1 MLFRSL
7 VVEPDFIARFRQE
20 ARTAALFDHP
30 NLVPVYDFSETEGRY
45 YIAMGYMPGGS
56 LKDLLK
62 REGKLEPE
70 RACEVLAQLGE
81 GLKYAHA
88 RGIIHRDLKPGN
100 ILFDESGRARVADMG
115 FAKVMSEGASRSMSA
130 SGGLVGTPAYM
141 APETWRNKPATP
153 QTDIYSLGCILYEML
168 TGRVL
173 FEGESPADIMT
184 MHVIDGPQYA
194 EDLPQELRPVLDK
207 ALQRDPTQRFVDTQ
221 ALLAAFR
228 SVLEPTRKEPAADS
242 ENEEVEAV
250 GENETQTAAI
260 GDESAL
266 SGEESGD
273 SRLAGQTKS
282 ETKSSEIV
290 QRVEKQPKSPDETED
305 QRNVPGKSILTL
317 ALIGVSVLLF
327 LISIYFWVSGPRG
340 GTDLP
345 DNTVTTQASI
355 TDTNTSLV
363 QQSATAAKPTTPIPA
378 AIPTQKSMTGASV
391 ITAANAGQVEQLAR
405 FGKGLIGEI
414 AYSPDGS
421 LIALASS
428 IGVYLYD
435 SQSLEEVAYFG
446 EDVYCRSLAWSPDG
460 TTLASGSYDNTIIL
474 WAADSGAKLRTLEG
488 HTNDVNSVAWSSDGT
503 TLASGS
509 DDGTIILWK
518 ADSGAKLRTLE
529 GHTGWVESVA
539 WSPDG
544 TTLASGDWNG
554 TIILWDADSGEKLRT
569 LEGHTGDVSSV
580 AWSPDG
586 TTLASG
592 SADGRI
598 ILWDS
603 EVGTQRRIFRPNT
616 GWVIAL
622 AWSPDGKTLV
632 SACEGGTYML
642 WNTESGERLRKREGY
657 SDWPSFAA
665 WSPDGK
671 LLAWDGDDG
680 IVLWSVDSG
689 TQVRTLEGHTSAQ
702 SVAWSLDGNVLA
714 SGTGVMVILW
724 DVNSGST
731 LRTLEGHSAFLIDS
745 IALSPDGK
753 TLASAGRDGTV
764 RLWGIP

>member
-1 MLFRSL
+1 MTQFGRYEILDELGRGGFGTVYKAKDKVLGRLVALKILHAAL

-184 MHVIDGPQYA
+184 MHVMDGPQYA

-221 ALLAAFR
+221 ALLAGFR
-228 SVLEPTRKEPAADS
+228 SVLEPEEEPVIGPIVVKPEPPIIPKINESSETRTDNKGS
-242 ENEEVEAV
+242 EVE
-250 GENETQTAAI
+250 
-260 GDESAL
+260 
-266 SGEESGD
+266 
-273 SRLAGQTKS
+273 K
-282 ETKSSEIV
+282 
-290 QRVEKQPKSPDETED
+290 
-305 QRNVPGKSILTL
+305 PGKSNL
-317 ALIGVSVLLF
+317 AVGMIGVSVVLF
-327 LISIYFWVSGPRG
+327 LIFIFIWVSGPRG

-355 TDTNTSLV
+355 TDTKAPLV
-363 QQSATAAKPTTPIPA
+363 QQSATAAKPTQPT
-378 AIPTQKSMTGASV
+378 AITVSTQKSMTGASV
-391 ITAANAGQVEQLAR
+391 ITLANAGQFAQLCTLE
-405 FGKGLIGEI
+405 GHT
-414 AYSPDGS
+414 S
-421 LIALASS
+421 
-428 IGVYLYD
+428 GVY
-435 SQSLEEVAYFG
+435 SV
-446 EDVYCRSLAWSPDG
+446 AWSPDG
-460 TTLASGSYDNTIIL
+460 KTLASGSGDGTIILWKADSGEKLRTLEGHTRGVRSVAWSPDGKTLASGSYDNTIIL
-474 WAADSGAKLRTLEG
+474 WAADSGAQLRTLEGHTDWVRSLAWSPDGTTLASGSYRTIILWDADSGAKLRTLEG
-488 HTNDVNSVAWSSDGT
+488 HTEGVRSVAWSPDGT
-503 TLASGS
+503 ALASGS

-518 ADSGAKLRTLE
+518 ADSGEWQRRLEAHLYGVWSVAWSPDGTTLATGSEFGKIILWNADSGAILRTLK
-529 GHTGWVESVA
+529 GHTNVVSSVAWSPDGTGLASGSDDGTIILWNADSGVILRTVKGHTDWVNSVA

-544 TTLASGDWNG
+544 TTLAS
-554 TIILWDADSGEKLRT
+554 
-569 LEGHTGDVSSV
+569 
-580 AWSPDG
+580 
-586 TTLASG
+586 AS
-592 SADGRI
+592 
-598 ILWDS
+598 
-603 EVGTQRRIFRPNT
+603 
-616 GWVIAL
+616 
-622 AWSPDGKTLV
+622 
-632 SACEGGTYML
+632 
-642 WNTESGERLRKREGY
+642 
-657 SDWPSFAA
+657 
-665 WSPDGK
+665 
-671 LLAWDGDDG
+671 
-680 IVLWSVDSG
+680 
-689 TQVRTLEGHTSAQ
+689 
-702 SVAWSLDGNVLA
+702 
-714 SGTGVMVILW
+714 
-724 DVNSGST
+724 
-731 LRTLEGHSAFLIDS
+731 
-745 IALSPDGK
+745 
-753 TLASAGRDGTV
+753 RDGTI

>member
-1 MLFRSL
+1 MESNQDHPVLFGKYQILKELGRGGFGIVYLALDTHLDREVAIKELYPNL
-7 VVEPDFIARFRQE
+7 VNDPTFVSRFRQE
-20 ARTAALFDHP
+20 ARIAARLDHP
-30 NLVPVYDFSETEGRY
+30 NLVPVHDFGQIDGKY
-45 YIAMGYMPGGS
+45 YLSMGYMPGGS

-81 GLKYAHA
+81 GLEYAHA

-115 FAKVMSEGASRSMSA
+115 FARVMSEGASRSMSA

-266 SGEESGD
+266 SGEEGRD

-282 ETKSSEIV
+282 ETESSEIV

-305 QRNVPGKSILTL
+305 QLNVPGKSYLTL
-317 ALIGVSVLLF
+317 GLIGAVILLALLAFMIWGDKKGGDAPPLPTLTQVSALETK
-327 LISIYFWVSGPRG
+327 VSMQP
-340 GTDLP
+340 GT
-345 DNTVTTQASI
+345 A
-355 TDTNTSLV
+355 
-363 QQSATAAKPTTPIPA
+363 
-378 AIPTQKSMTGASV
+378 GASV

-405 FGKGLIGEI
+405 LGKGRIREI

-428 IGVYLYD
+428 IGIYLYD

-446 EDVYCRSLAWSPDG
+446 EDIYC
-460 TTLASGSYDNTIIL
+460 I
-474 WAADSGAKLRTLEG
+474 
-488 HTNDVNSVAWSSDGT
+488 
-503 TLASGS
+503 
-509 DDGTIILWK
+509 
-518 ADSGAKLRTLE
+518 
-529 GHTGWVESVA
+529 
-539 WSPDG
+539 
-544 TTLASGDWNG
+544 
-554 TIILWDADSGEKLRT
+554 
-569 LEGHTGDVSSV
+569 SV

-592 SADGRI
+592 SGDGTI
-598 ILWDS
+598 ILW
-603 EVGTQRRIFRPNT
+603 
-616 GWVIAL
+616 
-622 AWSPDGKTLV
+622 
-632 SACEGGTYML
+632 
-642 WNTESGERLRKREGY
+642 
-657 SDWPSFAA
+657 AA
-665 WSPDGK
+665 
-671 LLAWDGDDG
+671 
-680 IVLWSVDSG
+680 DSG
-689 TQVRTLEGHTSAQ
+689 AQLRTLEGHTDWVR
-702 SVAWSLDGNVLA
+702 SVAWSPDGITLA
-714 SGTGVMVILW
+714 SGSYGTIILW
-724 DVNSGST
+724 KADSGAQ
-731 LRTLEGHSAFLIDS
+731 LRRQEGHTEWVESVAW
-745 IALSPDGK
+745 SPDGTTGIGQLGWNHHPLGCRQRRK
-753 TLASAGRDGTV
+753 IAHAGRAYK
-764 RLWGIP
+764 